1 MPAPIAVAIPCRAH
15 SPDHLHV
22 SLSREELPA
31 ASADDLINL
40 LAPKEDE

>member
-1 MPAPIAVAIPCRAH
+1 MSATIAVVIPCHAH

-22 SLSREELPA
+22 SLSRERLPA